1 MNTETTATETETKP
15 ERAAVRA
22 FKGTLAELVTLHING
37 VKAGKSKAE
46 CAAEADITTENYGQK
61 IGELRKQGVPLPKF
75 PKMGRS
81 AGQPIDI
88 ASLTELAESLS

>member
-37 VKAGKSKAE
+37 VKAGP
-46 CAAEADITTENYGQK
+46 NW
-61 IGELRKQGVPLPKF
+61 LNL
-75 PKMGRS
+75 S
-81 AGQPIDI
+81 AKY
-88 ASLTELAESLS
+88 AS